1 MCDKREERTNYGKII
16 AITLAIVAGAC
27 AVVWFTIKLYRK
39 YCLLD
44 FEGYD
49 ELDDLSDDAL
59 FEENGEC
66 EVVIEGEDAP
76 EAAE

>member
-1 MCDKREERTNYGKII
+1 MCDKREGRVSVGKII
-16 AITLAIVAGAC
+16 AITLAVVAGAC
-27 AVVWFTIKLYRK
+27 AVVWFTMKLYRK

-49 ELDDLSDDAL
+49 ELDDLSDDTL

-66 EVVIEGEDAP
+66 EVIVEGEDAQ
-76 EAAE
+76 ETAE